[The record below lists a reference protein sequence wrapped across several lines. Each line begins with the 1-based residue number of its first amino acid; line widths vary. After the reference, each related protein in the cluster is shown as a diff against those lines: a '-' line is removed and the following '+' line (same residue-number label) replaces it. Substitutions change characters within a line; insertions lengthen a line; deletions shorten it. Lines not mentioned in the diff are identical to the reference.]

1 MELVPLVTLSAV
13 LLTFLFSARV
23 GKLREAEGIKAPS
36 TTGSET
42 FERVFRV
49 HANTVEQLVLF
60 LPSLWLALPVL
71 HDNIAAGIG
80 ALWLLGR
87 VLYARGYTQ
96 DPAKRGPGMAITFI
110 ATIVLWLA
118 AVVGAL
124 SDYTL

>member
-13 LLTFLFSARV
+13 LLTFLFSGTV
-23 GKLREAEGIKAPS
+23 GKMRSREKIKAPA
-36 TTGSET
+36 TTGSEV
-42 FERVFRV
+42 FERAFRV

-87 VLYARGYTQ
+87 ILYARGYMQ
-96 DPAKRGPGMAITFI
+96 DPARRSAGMAITFLTT
-110 ATIVLWLA
+110 AVLWLA
-118 AVVGAL
+118 AMVGAV
-124 SDYTL
+124 SDFSL